1 MYNLDLWEKLKKLKQ
16 EYVWVDLTHDLSPQT
31 PHWNGW
37 SDLDQKTMAD
47 LDSSLFS
54 AFQYTTVGQYGTHV
68 DSPSHMV
75 KGGRNLDQIE
85 IDEMI
90 YPLCV
95 IDKSD
100 KVRGNVDYSLI
111 KQDILDWE
119 QEYGKIPEGSMVFF
133 KSDWG
138 KRGPKTMDNL
148 DENGKRHFPGW
159 SLEAVKFLVEQRNIG
174 SIGHE
179 TSDTEAPILS
189 EKTNYE
195 VEYYIL
201 EQNRIQIELVTNLD
215 KLPPVG
221 SVVFCTFPKVKNGTG
236 FPSRCFALCPKK

>member
-1 MYNLDLWEKLKKLKQ
+1 MYSLELWDKLKNLKT
-16 EYVWVDLTHDLSPQT
+16 EYQWIDLTHELSTKT

-37 SDLDQKTMAD
+37 PDLSEKEM
-47 LDSSLFS
+47 SSLDNSLFG
-54 AFQYTTVGQYGTHV
+54 AHEYTFVGQYGTHV
-68 DSPSHMV
+68 DAPNHMV
-75 KGGRNLDQIE
+75 KGGRSLDEIE

-100 KVRGNVDYSLI
+100 EVEKNVDYSLT
-111 KQDILDWE
+111 KQDILGWE
-119 QEYGKIPEGSMVFF
+119 GMYGKIPQGAMVFF
-133 KSDWG
+133 KSGWSRRNPAD
-138 KRGPKTMDNL
+138 MDNL
-148 DENGKRHFPGW
+148 DEDGNRHFPGW
-159 SLEAVKFLVEQRNIG
+159 SLEAVKFLVEERNIG

-189 EKTNYE
+189 EKSGYE

-201 EQNRIQIELVTNLD
+201 SQNKIQIELVNNLD

-221 SVVFCTFPKVKNGTG
+221 AVVFCIFPKAKNGTG
-236 FPSRCFALCPKK
+236 FPARCFALSPKE